1 MADDVLKDQERED
14 GQMLSPADFVD
25 PDQNDDQEVVSSR
38 TNSH

>member
-25 PDQNDDQEVVSSR
+25 QDQNDDQEVVSSR